1 MPKEFNEKQQGFFDS
16 FKKKKKKKEEGS
28 GSGMWSKLK
37 GYIGNKTAGE
47 KMGESFK
54 KSGLFNRKK

>member
-16 FKKKKKKKEEGS
+16 FKKKKKKKDDGP
-28 GSGMWSKLK
+28 GIWSKLK
-37 GYIGNKTAGE
+37 GYIGENSAGK
-47 KMGESFK
+47 KMGDSFK